1 MEHDSETVETNTK
14 ADAMGEPIDKTEA
27 ETEDEIKAKKER
39 ASLIIR
45 YNRAGL
51 FTLVRDVLVALLVI
65 VLILQV
71 IRPTVVFEHSMED
84 TLMPRDYVFL
94 FQQAY
99 TINEI
104 QVGDI
109 VVCESTLLDNR
120 GIPKNL
126 IKRVIGLPG
135 DKIEIKDDAVYRNEE
150 RMDEPYV
157 KDGYT
162 AGEVGPLIVPANSYF
177 LLGDNRQVSKDSRS
191 AAIGCILENK
201 IKGKVFFRLFPISQI
216 GRVD

>member
-1 MEHDSETVETNTK
+1 MEHDSETVETNT
-14 ADAMGEPIDKTEA
+14 EA
-27 ETEDEIKAKKER
+27 GSTDETKAKKER
-39 ASLIIR
+39 APRKFR
-45 YNRAGL
+45 YDRSGL
-51 FTLVRDVLVALLVI
+51 LTLVRDVLVALLAI

-71 IRPTVVFEHSMED
+71 VRPTVVFEHSMED

-99 TINEI
+99 TFNEVQI
-104 QVGDI
+104 GDI
-109 VVCESTLLDNR
+109 VVCESTLLDER
-120 GIPKNL
+120 GVPKNL

-150 RMDEPYV
+150 RLDEPYT

-162 AGEVGPLIVPANSYF
+162 SGNVGPLIVPANSYF

-191 AAIGCILENK
+191 AAIGCVLENK
-201 IKGKVFFRLFPISQI
+201 IKGKVFFRLFPISNI
-216 GRVD
+216 GRIG